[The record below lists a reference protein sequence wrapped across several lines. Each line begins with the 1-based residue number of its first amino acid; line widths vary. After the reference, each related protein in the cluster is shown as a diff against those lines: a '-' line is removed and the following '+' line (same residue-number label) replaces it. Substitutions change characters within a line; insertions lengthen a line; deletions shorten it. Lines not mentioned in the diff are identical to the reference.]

1 MRMDERD
8 TPDAPEDGPKIGLF
22 DSLKALLVTL
32 VGIGHTRIELIS
44 TEVEEQF
51 ARLVS
56 LLVWGL
62 VAMFCAFTAVIL
74 SAIAL
79 IVLFWES
86 NRVLAA
92 AGLAVAFVLLA
103 VIAVLGFIARA
114 KARPR
119 LFKASL
125 DELAKDRRQLE
136 SR

>member
-1 MRMDERD
+1 M
-8 TPDAPEDGPKIGLF
+8 
-22 DSLKALLVTL
+22 
-32 VGIGHTRIELIS
+32 VGVAHTRIELIS

-62 VAMFCAFTAVIL
+62 VAMFFAFTGVIL

-79 IVLFWES
+79 IVVFWES

-92 AGLAVAFVLLA
+92 AGLAVGFVLLA
-103 VIAVLGFIARA
+103 VIAVLMFIAIA

-119 LFKASL
+119 VFNESL
-125 DELAKDRRQLE
+125 NELAKDRRQLN

>member
-1 MRMDERD
+1 MDDRY
-8 TPDAPEDGPKIGLF
+8 TPDAAEDSRPAGLF
-22 DSLKALLVTL
+22 DSVKALLATL
-32 VGIGHTRIELIS
+32 VGIVHTRAELIT

-62 VAMFCAFTAVIL
+62 VALFLAFTGVIL
-74 SAIAL
+74 SAVAF
-79 IVLFWES
+79 IVVFWDS

-92 AGLAVAFVLLA
+92 GGLAVVFVVLA

-119 LFKASL
+119 LFEASL
-125 DELAKDRRQLE
+125 EELAKDRNQLK
-136 SR
+136 SG

>member
-1 MRMDERD
+1 MDEHNTAD
-8 TPDAPEDGPKIGLF
+8 VPEGGPQVGLF

-32 VGIGHTRIELIS
+32 VGIAHTRVELIS

-62 VAMFCAFTAVIL
+62 VAMFFAFTGVIL

-92 AGLAVAFVLLA
+92 AGLAMAFVLLA
-103 VIAVLGFIARA
+103 VIAVLGFVARA

-119 LFKASL
+119 LFKTSL
-125 DELAKDRRQLE
+125 DELAKDRSQLD

>member
-1 MRMDERD
+1 MDDRYK
-8 TPDAPEDGPKIGLF
+8 PDAAEDSRPAGLF
-22 DSLKALLVTL
+22 DSVKSLLATL
-32 VGIGHTRIELIS
+32 VGMAQTRAELIT

-62 VAMFCAFTAVIL
+62 VALFLAFTGVIL

-79 IVLFWES
+79 IVLFWDS

-92 AGLAVAFVLLA
+92 GGLAAVFVVLA

-119 LFKASL
+119 LFEASL
-125 DELAKDRRQLE
+125 EELAKDRNQLE
-136 SR
+136 SE